1 MASEEQN
8 VNLYDKVSIIPDG
21 NLIIIANPKTNEG
34 KVIAIEDATKQ
45 ILSGMTGKS
54 FALNQG
60 SKTLIE
66 AINELY
72 SNTDKGSLE
81 VLNAA
86 KEATTAAKAATEELK
101 SQVNHI
107 TFQKNSND
115 GGLDIIY
122 TE

>member
-8 VNLYDKVSIIPDG
+8 VNLYDKVSTIPAG
-21 NLIIIANPKTNEG
+21 NLIIIVNPKTNEG

-86 KEATTAAKAATEELK
+86 KEATTEELK

>member
-8 VNLYDKVSIIPDG
+8 VNLYDKASTIPDG
-21 NLIIIANPKTNEG
+21 NLIIIVNPKTNEG
-34 KVIAIEDATKQ
+34 KVVAIEDATKQ

>member
-8 VNLYDKVSIIPDG
+8 VNLYDKVSTIPAG
-21 NLIIIANPKTNEG
+21 NLIIIVNPKTNEG
-34 KVIAIEDATKQ
+34 NVIAIEDATKQ

>member
-8 VNLYDKVSIIPDG
+8 ANLYERTANIPSG
-21 NLIIIANPKTNEG
+21 SLLLIVNPVTNEG

-45 ILSGMTGKS
+45 ILDGIEGQTFSLK
-54 FALNQG
+54 QG
-60 SKTLIE
+60 NKTLIE
-66 AINELY
+66 ALDELY
-72 SNTDKGSLE
+72 SNTDKGSLD

-86 KEATTAAKAATEELK
+86 KAATAEAKTAVEELK

-107 TFQKNSND
+107 TFQRNADD
-115 GGLDIIY
+115 GGLDIVF

>member
-8 VNLYDKVSIIPDG
+8 VNLYDKVSTIPAG
-21 NLIIIANPKTNEG
+21 NLIIIVNPKTNEG

-107 TFQKNSND
+107 TFQKTSND

>member
-34 KVIAIEDATKQ
+34 KVVAIEDVTKQ

>member
-8 VNLYDKVSIIPDG
+8 VNLYDKVSTIPAG
-21 NLIIIANPKTNEG
+21 NLIIIVNPKTNEG